1 LDLSRDLKNGL
12 GIVDNV
18 LLCGL
23 PKTFDDS
30 LEDWVRARLVV
41 SGRLVHG
48 YSCNDWVLKFLFRGS
63 AFATKN
69 IAGLSPV
76 PDINGVEN
84 VNLSDL
90 ITGHLDYAGKM
101 PQIMEMLNFP

>member
-1 LDLSRDLKNGL
+1 MDLSRDLDTGL

-23 PKTFDDS
+23 PTTISDS
-30 LEDWVRARLVV
+30 VDDWVRARLIV

-48 YSCNDWVLKFLFRGS
+48 YSDNDWMLKFLFRGTTH
-63 AFATKN
+63 ATSN
-69 IAGLSPV
+69 IAGLSPISV
-76 PDINGVEN
+76 VSGIEN

-90 ITGHLDYAGKM
+90 ITGHLDYSGKM
-101 PQIMEMLNFP
+101 PHILDLLQFP